1 MIAFIL
7 KYKYLLAGAVVIVMA
22 LVIWGLSAKVDAARL
37 EAKQATEALASVQSQ
52 LQAITADQKRA
63 DEIVAAK
70 LESDRIQA
78 EKLASLQSELN
89 RVMKDDEMAKEWG
102 NSVIPGSIL
111 DGLRGKGTDPSNP

>member
-7 KYKYLLAGAVVIVMA
+7 KYKYLLAGAVVMVMA
-22 LVIWGLSAKVDAARL
+22 LVIWGLSAKVDSARL

-52 LQAITADQKRA
+52 LQAITDDQKRA

-102 NSVIPGSIL
+102 NSVIPGAIL
-111 DGLRGKGTDPSNP
+111 DGLRDKGTDPGNP

>member
-22 LVIWGLSAKVDAARL
+22 LVIWGLSAKVDSARL

-52 LQAITADQKRA
+52 LQAITDDQKRA

-78 EKLASLQSELN
+78 EKLAGVQSKLN
-89 RVMKDDEMAKEWG
+89 EVIQNDKDAAEWS
-102 NSVIPGSIL
+102 NSRIPGALI
-111 DGLRGKGTDPSNP
+111 DGLRGESTDPGNP